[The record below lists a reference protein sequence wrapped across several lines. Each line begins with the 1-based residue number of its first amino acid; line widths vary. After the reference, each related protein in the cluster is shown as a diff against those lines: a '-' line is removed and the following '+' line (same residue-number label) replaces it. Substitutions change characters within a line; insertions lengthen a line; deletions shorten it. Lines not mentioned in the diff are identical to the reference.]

1 MFDIITISVVD
12 CQLIFSMATNLVN
25 NRVPRELANKRV
37 PQELWLIIL
46 EAVGEDWE
54 HMAMGVCRKWFV
66 AIKTIW
72 RDRERK
78 STGMVTGKGPKIP
91 LHISVYSP
99 AMIEWSM
106 DPKLGGLDIYDHL
119 TAAIRYGS
127 HDQVVEIYKDP
138 HNTKYELE
146 NHNYMVGNPLM
157 YTAARYRK
165 IRTLAWMLDTLGIL
179 PGDDPV
185 SGPMLGAFE
194 DGHIKTI
201 RVLMQRGCRF
211 HGTLYIPAIENNNVG
226 LMIRFLSNSN
236 VDITYAA
243 WERAATIGNLVIFT
257 YLCETFGS
265 PITAHVS
272 TLVQCGHVHILE
284 YLSAYYDRNHMSN
297 SPLDNQTA
305 NACRHNQL
313 ETLRWLVREF
323 DKLNDNCLMH
333 AVEHGSVEMCEF
345 VLDEGGEWSD
355 FEYSIA
361 IRRKDINILQWLFDN
376 TEQLEDHLLKEAIKT
391 GHTPTIEWMI
401 ERRFP
406 FDPETMIVACR
417 EKCIIALRYMLE
429 TMSPTEECDEYV
441 LSDECAQEVRD
452 LFKNID

>member
-1 MFDIITISVVD
+1 
-12 CQLIFSMATNLVN
+12 MANNLVH
-25 NRVPRELANKRV
+25 KRV

-54 HMAMGVCRKWFV
+54 HMAMGVCRKWFI

-78 STGMVTGKGPKIP
+78 STGIVTGKGPKIP
-91 LHISVYSP
+91 LHISMYSP
-99 AMIEWSM
+99 AMMEWSM

-127 HDQVVEIYKDP
+127 HDQVMEIYKDP

-146 NHNYMVGNPLM
+146 NHNYMVGNQLM

-165 IRTLAWMLDTLGIL
+165 IITLVWMLDTLGIL

-194 DGHIKTI
+194 DGHPRTI
-201 RVLMQRGCRF
+201 SMLMQRGCRF
-211 HGTLYIPAIENNNVG
+211 HGTHYIPAIENNNVG

-236 VDITYAA
+236 VGITYAA

-284 YLSAYYDRNHMSN
+284 YLSAYYARNHMSN

-333 AVEHGSVEMCEF
+333 TVEHGSVEMCEF
-345 VLDEGGEWSD
+345 VHDEGGEWSD

-376 TEQLEDHLLKEAIKT
+376 TEQLEDYLLKEAIKT